1 MVFAQPVTTIASVV
15 TPSSQ
20 AMREILNM
28 TPLLCDQ
35 AALRRG
41 KRLITVHRDATRIKL
56 RITRQR

>member
-1 MVFAQPVTTIASVV
+1 VTTIASEV

>member
-20 AMREILNM
+20 AMRDILNM

-35 AALRRG
+35 AALRLRQAPH
-41 KRLITVHRDATRIKL
+41 HRPSR
-56 RITRQR
+56 RYPH